1 MSIPGMALWRRCGIL
16 GICITRGCSSAIPG
30 DSGAG
35 PGAGAFI
42 PCPIPRE
49 GFYSCLLPQ
58 PHVTALSRFAE
69 FPAPLLAP
77 LPAPRHTGPR
87 FALAQHFPG
96 CQEFPGAAARAR
108 LEMPLKAPWLF
119 PAGILMGSRCGSP
132 HPTSGVGSNPP
143 SPAGTVPCR
152 AVSLS
157 PCPCSPSRR
166 DDPSPCS
173 SGISPG
179 LAEPPH
185 VPECP
190 WVPHPSRASCGG
202 QPPLHTP
209 AVVQGWSCSSRRFQ
223 KVPVVA
229 GVLGCPVVMRELCRG
244 PIPA

>member
-1 MSIPGMALWRRCGIL
+1 MSIPGMALWHRCGIL

-132 HPTSGVGSNPP
+132 HPTSGAGSNPP

-190 WVPHPSRASCGG
+190 WVPHPSRGFQVAPGDNPPCTPLQSCRAGAAAPEG
-202 QPPLHTP
+202 
-209 AVVQGWSCSSRRFQ
+209 SRRFQ
-223 KVPVVA
+223 WL
-229 GVLGCPVVMRELCRG
+229 LGCWDVPL
-244 PIPA
+244 